1 MSNITIRH
9 TYMFTQTDTTG
20 HERSTQ
26 HYTTS
31 WQ

>member
-1 MSNITIRH
+1 
-9 TYMFTQTDTTG
+9 MFTQTDTTG